1 MDQWLVQKDDI
12 FDDDIF
18 DIYREVAFKSCPF
31 GDVSNHSPHADE
43 MSVYVPLFL
52 CVTYAP

>member
-1 MDQWLVQKDDI
+1 MVQKDDI